1 MRAGGAAEL
10 VAALRDEA
18 LPWESREQAA
28 GLLQDLAAALLQDAA
43 AEDGGGGAAAAAAPT
58 PSSAPRPPPPPAE
71 QSQEGLWRVALL
83 PALVAALQQRRGAA
97 LAEGKEAAAGVLA
110 RFAAN
115 GPRFAAAVG

>member
-1 MRAGGAAEL
+1 VRAGGAAEL

-28 GLLQDLAAALLQDAA
+28 SLLQDLAAALLQDAA
-43 AEDGGGGAAAAAAPT
+43 AEDGGAAAAAAAPT

-97 LAEGKEAAAGVLA
+97 LAESKEAAAGVLA